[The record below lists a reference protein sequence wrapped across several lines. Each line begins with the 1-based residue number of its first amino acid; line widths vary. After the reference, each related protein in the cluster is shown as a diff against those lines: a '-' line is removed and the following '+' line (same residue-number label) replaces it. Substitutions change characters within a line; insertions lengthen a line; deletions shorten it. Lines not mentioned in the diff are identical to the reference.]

1 MGKFRKNTKK
11 SRNFLTIFP
20 SADMESWM
28 GSGIFLGF
36 VLGLK
41 KVLNYSNEDFLNVV
55 LLPYW
60 YTSLVIHV

>member
-1 MGKFRKNTKK
+1 MGELFAHFEGKWENLGKIQKK

-20 SADMESWM
+20 SADTDRESWM

-41 KVLNYSNEDFLNVV
+41 KA
-55 LLPYW
+55 
-60 YTSLVIHV
+60 